1 MAEMTTAGSE
11 QAAAFTAFFNQYRRR
26 AFAFALQLSGNRED
40 AMDLAQE
47 AFLRLHRQWGRGD
60 PPQPLVPWFY
70 KVLRHL
76 AIDLLRKRA
85 AGRECAVEPLLVACS
100 APSPEAAAASRELT
114 ARVWRAIGALP
125 LNQREA
131 VLLRDWHGLR
141 GDRRNRG
148 NQRGQRDL
156 AAARR
161 PHGPAARGREVSVNT
176 PEEHVRIGG
185 MLSAFLDGELTQAES
200 QRVSLHLEDCP
211 GCREALEEMRKIQ
224 RITAGAEF
232 GAPPGEWADEVAG
245 RLSVEG
251 TRRSGW
257 LLIAAGL
264 AAWAVYA
271 LAILLVNLRPP
282 TLAELMA
289 GAVVLG
295 VVLLFL
301 SVARQRWLEYPKDRY
316 RRVKR

>member
-1 MAEMTTAGSE
+1 MAEMTTAGAE
-11 QAAAFTAFFNQYRRR
+11 QAAEFTAFFNQYRRR

-131 VLLRDWHGLR
+131 VLLRDWHGLSYAEIAEAVGTSVANVTSR
-141 GDRRNRG
+141 LHD
-148 NQRGQRDL
+148 
-156 AAARR
+156 ARTALR
-161 PHGPAARGREVSVNT
+161 REV
-176 PEEHVRIGG
+176 
-185 MLSAFLDGELTQAES
+185 
-200 QRVSLHLEDCP
+200 
-211 GCREALEEMRKIQ
+211 
-224 RITAGAEF
+224 
-232 GAPPGEWADEVAG
+232 G
-245 RLSVEG
+245 RYL
-251 TRRSGW
+251 
-257 LLIAAGL
+257 
-264 AAWAVYA
+264 
-271 LAILLVNLRPP
+271 
-282 TLAELMA
+282 
-289 GAVVLG
+289 
-295 VVLLFL
+295 
-301 SVARQRWLEYPKDRY
+301 
-316 RRVKR
+316 